1 MSGRRSRATPD
12 PVAVKPVAL
21 EPSGL
26 STDATEV
33 ARNAAERQAD
43 LRAERWLLVREVVIV
58 LGVATVAV
66 ALRTATA

>member
-1 MSGRRSRATPD
+1 MSRRRSRAALD
-12 PVAVKPVAL
+12 PVAL

-26 STDATEV
+26 STAPTEI

-58 LGVATVAV
+58 LGVATVVV
-66 ALRTATA
+66 ALQAVTA